1 MKRLK
6 KITQNLL
13 LSAAAATMLLAEPV
27 AAAPLIDYSATNINW
42 YDERGNNICGA
53 NTDALGGGDIVDAED
68 NEKAIFFTLLANG
81 FTKIEAAAILGNLQ
95 QESGFNPK
103 ANEVGNTAEGRGL
116 VQWGVNGRWK
126 IMMAGVKGEGEFA
139 AAKGK
144 DPWALGTQMQF
155 MFHELTHSY
164 KDAYKKF
171 KAASGLD
178 AKVGAWEKYYE
189 QAGITGARYKFAHD
203 ILDKKY
209 YKDAQET
216 NGGDITEGVGGSTG
230 GSGGCSD
237 AGGASQYVDGFIVY
251 NQYDPRWKNHAYGS
265 STIGDSGCGPAAMAM
280 IITNLTGKSVTPVD
294 VADWAGP
301 RNYLVGG
308 GSKWTISPAAA
319 EKWGLSSKP
328 ISNSVTAY
336 NAALRA
342 GAMIILTG
350 QGPPP
355 FTNGGHFILVRAV
368 TDDGKWLVGDSAH
381 VATNKQKFDP
391 REILASA
398 NAGSAYAISK

>member
-1 MKRLK
+1 MKTFRKLQLA
-6 KITQNLL
+6 IFALFSVLL
-13 LSAAAATMLLAEPV
+13 V
-27 AAAPLIDYSATNINW
+27 AQPAMAAPLIDYSATDINW

-53 NTDALGGGDIVDAED
+53 STDGLGGGDIVNAED

-95 QESGFNPK
+95 QESNFNPK
-103 ANEVGNTAEGRGL
+103 SHETGNTAEGRGL

-126 IMMAGVKGEGEFA
+126 IMMSGVAGQGEFA

-144 DPWALGTQMQF
+144 DPWELATQMQF
-155 MFHELTHSY
+155 MFHELTHGY
-164 KDAYKKF
+164 KSAYQKF
-171 KAASGLD
+171 KAASSLD
-178 AKVGAWEKYYE
+178 DKIGAWEKYYE
-189 QAGITGARYKFAHD
+189 QAGITGLRFKYAHD
-203 ILDKKY
+203 VLNKEY
-209 YKDAQET
+209 YKTAQDT
-216 NGGDITEGVGGSTG
+216 NGGDITSGENGSQG
-230 GSGGCSD
+230 GSGSCSVS
-237 AGGASQYVDGFIVY
+237 GGASQYVDGFIVY

-265 STIGDSGCGPAAMAM
+265 STIGDSGCGPSAMAM

-301 RNYLVGG
+301 RGYLVGG
-308 GSKWTISPAAA
+308 GSRWDISPGAA
-319 EKWGLSSKP
+319 ERWGMSSKA
-328 ISNSVTAY
+328 ISNSETAM
-336 NAALRA
+336 NAALRS

-355 FTNGGHFILVRAV
+355 FTTGGHFIVIRAV

-391 REILASA
+391 RDILASA
-398 NAGSAYAISK
+398 NKGSAYAISK